1 MIWLFLKEKIIQLS
15 AFYINAHT
23 YLFQHVYKMIKLWND
38 EFSYSLM

>member
-1 MIWLFLKEKIIQLS
+1 MIWLFLKEKIILLLG
-15 AFYINAHT
+15 FYINAHT

>member
-1 MIWLFLKEKIIQLS
+1 MIWLFLKEKIILLS

>member
-1 MIWLFLKEKIIQLS
+1 MIWLFLKKNDSTLS